1 VNRSTRVRRALP
13 LSVLV
18 LFTVLDL
25 AAGREQQL
33 LSLTVI
39 SPLVAAT
46 VLGRRVTA
54 GYAVLAVVV
63 AALLGVYDQ
72 QYTPEAMPTQLVRL
86 FGVALGG
93 GLAVAACILRLRGE
107 DRLARLSAQAA
118 TTRAVV
124 QVAEVLQRSLLG
136 DPPQP
141 AHLETAVRYRPA
153 TRHAEVG
160 GDWYDAFPVP
170 DGSTMLVI
178 GDVAGHDAPAAAAMA
193 QTRAMLRAI
202 AQSVVGSP
210 AAVLGAL
217 DTVFANLEMTTLVTA
232 VVATIDDRAV
242 GDSRMVTL
250 CWSNAGHPAPVLV
263 RADGTTVLL
272 ERPPDR
278 LLGVSPDAERH
289 DHSVPLH
296 PGDTVLFYTD
306 GLVEWRDLLLDEGTA
321 RVVSELGR
329 IGRDPLDRLCDELLA
344 DSGRPGDDDVA
355 LLAVRVPV
363 HRPAVEPSRVGAT
376 SA

>member
-1 VNRSTRVRRALP
+1 MSRSTRVRHALP
-13 LSVLV
+13 LSVLL

-25 AAGREQQL
+25 AAGREQQS

-39 SPLVAAT
+39 APLVAAT
-46 VLGRRVTA
+46 VLGRRATV

-72 QYTPEAMPTQLVRL
+72 QYTAEAMPTQLVRL
-86 FGVALGG
+86 FGVAFGG
-93 GLAVAACILRLRGE
+93 AVAVAACTLRLRGE
-107 DRLARLSAQAA
+107 ERLTRLSAQAA

-124 QVAEVLQRSLLG
+124 KVSEALQRSLLG
-136 DPPQP
+136 EPPQP
-141 AHLETAVRYRPA
+141 DHLETAVRYRPA

-170 DGSTMLVI
+170 DGSTMLAI

-193 QTRAMLRAI
+193 QTRGMLRAI
-202 AQSVVGSP
+202 SQTVVGSP
-210 AAVLGAL
+210 AAVLSSL
-217 DTVFANLEMTTLVTA
+217 DTVFANLRMNTLVTA
-232 VVATIDDRAV
+232 VVATVDDRCA
-242 GDSRMVTL
+242 GDTRAVTL
-250 CWSNAGHPAPVLV
+250 CWSNAGHPAPILV

-296 PGDTVLFYTD
+296 PGDTVVFYTD
-306 GLVEWRDLLLDEGTA
+306 GLVEQRDLLLDEGTA
-321 RVVSELGR
+321 RLVAELQR
-329 IGRDPLDRLCDELLA
+329 IGREPLDRLCDALLT
-344 DSGRPGDDDVA
+344 GFGGPGDDDVA
-355 LLAVRVPV
+355 LLAVRL
-363 HRPAVEPSRVGAT
+363 PARDRSRAGVTGT
-376 SA
+376 